1 MKKLL
6 TGKEMM
12 ANCRNVYNADYTAFT
27 VEGEPRGTT
36 KQIKLEGFDFA
47 SYLLLQQGFKK
58 LGLDDYFEMC
68 LHEDKLI
75 IRIIEEN

>member
-27 VEGEPRGTT
+27 VEGEPRGKM
-36 KQIKLEGFDFA
+36 KQVCCDWADETDYLMLEMA
-47 SYLLLQQGFKK
+47 FKK
-58 LGLDDYFEMC
+58 LGLDDYIEM
-68 LHEDKLI
+68 EYDDNKLI
-75 IRIIEEN
+75 MRIIEEN

>member
-58 LGLDDYFEMC
+58 LGLDDYFEMEYDGGAVY
-68 LHEDKLI
+68 LRFYED
-75 IRIIEEN
+75 

>member
-12 ANCRNVYNADYTAFT
+12 ANCRNVYNEDYTAFT
-27 VEGEPRGTT
+27 VEGEPRGKM
-36 KQIKLEGFDFA
+36 KQVCCDWADETDYLMLEIA
-47 SYLLLQQGFKK
+47 FKQ
-58 LGLDDYFEMC
+58 LGLDDYIEMC

-75 IRIIEEN
+75 MRIIEEN

>member
-27 VEGEPRGTT
+27 VEGEPRGEM
-36 KQIKLEGFDFA
+36 KQITLEGFDFA

-58 LGLDDYFEMC
+58 LGLDDYFEMEYYGGAVY
-68 LHEDKLI
+68 LRIYED
-75 IRIIEEN
+75 

>member
-6 TGKEMM
+6 TGNEVF
-12 ANCRNVYNADYTAFT
+12 ANCVNRFNDDYSAII
-27 VEGEPRGTT
+27 VEGEPRGEM
-36 KQIKLEGFDFA
+36 KQVCCDWADETDYLMLEVA
-47 SYLLLQQGFKK
+47 FKQ
-58 LGLDDYFEMC
+58 LGLDKYIETC

>member
-6 TGKEMM
+6 TGNEVF
-12 ANCRNVYNADYTAFT
+12 ANCVNRFNDDYSAII
-27 VEGEPRGTT
+27 VEGEPRGTM
-36 KQIKLEGFDFA
+36 KQVCCDWADETDYIMLEIA
-47 SYLLLQQGFKK
+47 FKQ
-58 LGLDDYFEMC
+58 LGLDDYIEMC

>member
-27 VEGEPRGTT
+27 VEGEPRGEM
-36 KQIKLEGFDFA
+36 KQVCCDWVDKTDYIMLETA
-47 SYLLLQQGFKK
+47 FKK
-58 LGLDDYFEMC
+58 LGLDDYIKMC
-68 LHEDKLI
+68 YDDNKLY
-75 IRIIEEN
+75 IRIAEEV

>member
-6 TGKEMM
+6 TGNEVF
-12 ANCRNVYNADYTAFT
+12 ANCVNRFNDDYSAII

-58 LGLDDYFEMC
+58 LGLDDYFEMEYDGGAVY
-68 LHEDKLI
+68 LRIYED
-75 IRIIEEN
+75 

>member
-6 TGKEMM
+6 TGNEVF
-12 ANCRNVYNADYTAFT
+12 ANCVNRFNDDYSAII
-27 VEGEPRGTT
+27 VEGEPRGTM

-58 LGLDDYFEMC
+58 LGLDDYFEMEYDGGAVY
-68 LHEDKLI
+68 LRIYED
-75 IRIIEEN
+75 

>member
-6 TGKEMM
+6 TGNEVF
-12 ANCRNVYNADYTAFT
+12 ANCVNRFNDDYSAII

-47 SYLLLQQGFKK
+47 SYLMLKMGFEK
-58 LGLDDYFEMC
+58 LDLDDYFEM
-68 LHEDKLI
+68 EYDDNKLI
-75 IRIIEEN
+75 MRIVEEN

>member
-27 VEGEPRGTT
+27 VEGEPRGEM
-36 KQIKLEGFDFA
+36 KQITLDSFDFT
-47 SYLLLQQGFKK
+47 SYLMLEIGFKE
-58 LGLDDYFEMC
+58 LGLDDYFEM
-68 LHEDKLI
+68 DYDDNKLI
-75 IRIIEEN
+75 MRIIEEN